1 MLAGFAR
8 RSDCRLKERGR
19 SRALGRS
26 DTACRF
32 VGRWIT
38 FRRTEGE
45 PVHGELLIC
54 AHFLHFLESLSGCC
68 HARFSKSEEGPR
80 DRFGVSGGRTPRI
93 TGRPNC
99 LDPRYMSNIRSVHP
113 CKIHLDVGC
122 LPASSQQL
130 LNSTTL
136 NLTVLN
142 WCRQSEERVIQ
153 RIVMRNAFL
162 IEFR

>member
-80 DRFGVSGGRTPRI
+80 DRFGVSVGRTLRI
-93 TGRPNC
+93 TGWQK
-99 LDPRYMSNIRSVHP
+99 LFRSE
-113 CKIHLDVGC
+113 IHGERSFGTSLLGYGVPPSEFATAAQQT
-122 LPASSQQL
+122 LP
-130 LNSTTL
+130 
-136 NLTVLN
+136 
-142 WCRQSEERVIQ
+142 
-153 RIVMRNAFL
+153 
-162 IEFR
+162 